1 MQVIGFILG
10 LGILGIAIVFGAFLL
25 AGILGLGL
33 VLAAIVYVRLWWF
46 RRQLRR
52 RTSTDEEF
60 IETEYEVLRNPKDSQ
75 R

>member
-1 MQVIGFILG
+1 MQILGFILG
-10 LGILGIAIVFGAFLL
+10 LGMLGIAIVLGAFLF

-52 RTSTDEEF
+52 RSGENEEF
-60 IETEYEVLRNPKDSQ
+60 IETEYEVLRHPKDRQ
-75 R
+75 